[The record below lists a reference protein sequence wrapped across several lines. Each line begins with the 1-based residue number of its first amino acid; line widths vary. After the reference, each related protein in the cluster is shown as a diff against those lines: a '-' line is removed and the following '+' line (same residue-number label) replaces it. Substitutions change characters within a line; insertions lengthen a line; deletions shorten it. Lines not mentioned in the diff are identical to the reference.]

1 MNYCPFSTSHLTTQT
16 IVGTYLKVSIFSWFS
31 SFIFAHACAWCI
43 FKKNFSF
50 INYCFCLFV
59 YGQEVLP
66 YIVCSLNIPNMPVD
80 KYYQII
86 QSILSN
92 VGNVDL
98 VYYKIKFRIIIY
110 HQYRYLQVYSYG
122 RFRPSKKLVIFQL
135 IICKSCYCYYRT
147 WLKLLNTFQTSYTH
161 SWYTNYL

>member
-66 YIVCSLNIPNMPVD
+66 YVVFLLIYLRYQLKNMS
-80 KYYQII
+80 KWFKAY
-86 QSILSN
+86 
-92 VGNVDL
+92 VGNVNL
-98 VYYKIKFRIIIY
+98 VYYKIKFRLILY
-110 HQYRYLQVYSYG
+110 HQYWYLQVYSYG

>member
-66 YIVCSLNIPNMPVD
+66 YIVCSLNIPYMPIEKCKQV
-80 KYYQII
+80 I
-86 QSILSN
+86 QSFLSN
-92 VGNVDL
+92 NILIKSNDNL
-98 VYYKIKFRIIIY
+98 VYYEIEFWLILY
-110 HQYRYLQVYSYG
+110 HSL
-122 RFRPSKKLVIFQL
+122 LVPTSIFL
-135 IICKSCYCYYRT
+135 
-147 WLKLLNTFQTSYTH
+147 WAFPPF
-161 SWYTNYL
+161 

>member
-66 YIVCSLNIPNMPVD
+66 CIVCSLNIPNMPIE
-80 KYYQII
+80 KYVEII
-86 QSILSN
+86 QSFLSSN
-92 VGNVDL
+92 
-98 VYYKIKFRIIIY
+98 IIE
-110 HQYRYLQVYSYG
+110 R
-122 RFRPSKKLVIFQL
+122 RKLWFSI
-135 IICKSCYCYYRT
+135 
-147 WLKLLNTFQTSYTH
+147 LLNKVSTYLISFIIGTYKHIPMGVSALLKN
-161 SWYTNYL
+161 SWYFN